1 MALATKN
8 LSLPSQGFRLPR
20 LDGNNRAASEVST
33 GPQWRIGFGEEMAQN
48 PVMFLR
54 AVLFGFLMAS
64 LAWAREAVELW
75 VFWVFR
81 GDDLAGSWVS
91 ASRGGP
97 AFAEILRKEEELSR
111 DARGVGLLRLHSSL
125 RSVPLLLGHFR
136 AHGNGARE
144 VECCEFSGFSG
155 GMIRRGRGR
164 ASRWVR

>member
-1 MALATKN
+1 
-8 LSLPSQGFRLPR
+8 
-20 LDGNNRAASEVST
+20 
-33 GPQWRIGFGEEMAQN
+33 
-48 PVMFLR
+48 MFLR

-111 DARGVGLLRLHSSL
+111 DARGVGVAQTPQLSSV
-125 RSVPLLLGHFR
+125 RPAVAGS
-136 AHGNGARE
+136 
-144 VECCEFSGFSG
+144 FSG
-155 GMIRRGRGR
+155 G
-164 ASRWVR
+164 WE

>member
-1 MALATKN
+1 MEDWVW
-8 LSLPSQGFRLPR
+8 RR
-20 LDGNNRAASEVST
+20 DGLTSR
-33 GPQWRIGFGEEMAQN
+33 QH

-97 AFAEILRKEEELSR
+97 AFAEILRKKEELSR
-111 DARGVGLLRLHSSL
+111 GARGVGLLRLHSSL
-125 RSVPLLLGHFR
+125 RSVPRPLGALW
-136 AHGNGARE
+136 AHGNGAVEEEEGIARE
-144 VECCEFSGFSG
+144 T
-155 GMIRRGRGR
+155 RALPGR
-164 ASRWVR
+164 WQQ